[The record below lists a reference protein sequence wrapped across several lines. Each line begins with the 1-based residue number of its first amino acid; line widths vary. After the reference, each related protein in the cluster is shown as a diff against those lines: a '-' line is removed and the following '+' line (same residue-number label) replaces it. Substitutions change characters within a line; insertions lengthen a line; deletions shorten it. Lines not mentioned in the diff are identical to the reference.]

1 MGEKNC
7 VCVLCIVFER
17 CFCRWLPETFG
28 KILMAKTHRL
38 TFLEIQPPCYWYGCS
53 LLLNQLFYFCQYPS
67 SFFFQVT
74 VDDYEQAAKSLVKAL
89 LIREKYSRL
98 AYHRFP
104 RTTSQYLCSMQD
116 EKWKVEDEVY
126 PGEYPCSSFYNTELN
141 PCIVVLKVR
150 WIFVTISSECLCL
163 CNLV

>member
-1 MGEKNC
+1 MC
-7 VCVLCIVFER
+7 VCVLCIVIGL
-17 CFCRWLPETFG
+17 CFCHWLPETLG
-28 KILMAKTHRL
+28 KILMVKPHTL
-38 TFLEIQPPCYWYGCS
+38 TFLEIQSHCYQCGFS
-53 LLLNQLFYFCQYPS
+53 LLLKLLLYFCQYLS
-67 SFFFQVT
+67 RLSFQVT

-126 PGEYPCSSFYNTELN
+126 PGEYPSCSFKNIELN
-141 PCIVVLKVR
+141 PCTAAVMVS
-150 WIFVTISSECLCL
+150 WIFVMLSSECLCF
-163 CNLV
+163 CNLFF

>member
-1 MGEKNC
+1 M
-7 VCVLCIVFER
+7 CVLHIVFGL
-17 CFCRWLPETFG
+17 CFCHWFPETLG
-28 KILMAKTHRL
+28 KILTVKPHTL
-38 TFLEIQPPCYWYGCS
+38 TFLEVQSPCYQCGFS
-53 LLLNQLFYFCQYPS
+53 LLLKLLFYFCQYLS
-67 SFFFQVT
+67 GFSFQVT

-126 PGEYPCSSFYNTELN
+126 PGEYPCSSF
-141 PCIVVLKVR
+141 
-150 WIFVTISSECLCL
+150 
-163 CNLV
+163 

>member
-1 MGEKNC
+1 MGDAWYEY
-7 VCVLCIVFER
+7 LYLLHIVFR
-17 CFCRWLPETFG
+17 CCFCHLLPETLG
-28 KILMAKTHRL
+28 KILMVKLHTL
-38 TFLEIQPPCYWYGCS
+38 GFLEIQSHCYWCGFS
-53 LLLNQLFYFCQYPS
+53 LLLKLMFYFCQYLS
-67 SFFFQVT
+67 RLSFQVT

-126 PGEYPCSSFYNTELN
+126 PGEYPSYF
-141 PCIVVLKVR
+141 
-150 WIFVTISSECLCL
+150 F
-163 CNLV
+163 